1 MTKKHLCTFDP
12 SCFIFPF
19 ENKFSINIAIN
30 SCNLKLILINQT
42 ISDNLSIILNSD
54 VIFVNLVFLVT
65 FSFLLFENIQALHY
79 HLLTYF
85 SLVYH

>member
-42 ISDNLSIILNSD
+42 ISDNLFIILNSLWWCLSS
-54 VIFVNLVFLVT
+54 VCQEFLDRC
-65 FSFLLFENIQALHY
+65 Y
-79 HLLTYF
+79 
-85 SLVYH
+85 SLVKAFDVAEG